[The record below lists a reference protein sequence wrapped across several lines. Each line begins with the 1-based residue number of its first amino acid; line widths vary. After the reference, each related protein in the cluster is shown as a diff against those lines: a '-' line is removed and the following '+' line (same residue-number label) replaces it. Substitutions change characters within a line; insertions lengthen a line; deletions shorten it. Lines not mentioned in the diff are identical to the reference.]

1 MQNAWRFVKDEALR
15 ERLKEAK
22 GIGTPATRA
31 EIIKGLKRQNMLVAD
46 GKLVVPTPA
55 GLQLFELLRAAA
67 PVLVDPGTTAVWE
80 MRLDDVVTGRAEFRA
95 VIDGIAT
102 EADRLIGALR
112 LRSGAKLDLGTPAA
126 PVVKTKATRKPRA
139 KAAAKEGEAPKAPTA
154 KRRRSP
160 ARQKRTATTAPIQ
173 DETSAPA
180 ERRPYPT
187 HGAIPRPKRCS
198 PFARILAER
207 RGIELSPAV
216 AGDFDACR
224 PSWTSTP
231 RRHPDLIL
239 HSSY

>member
-1 MQNAWRFVKDEALR
+1 M
-15 ERLKEAK
+15 
-22 GIGTPATRA
+22 
-31 EIIKGLKRQNMLVAD
+31 
-46 GKLVVPTPA
+46 VPTPA

-67 PVLVDPGTTAVWE
+67 PALVDPGTTAVWE
-80 MRLDDVVTGRAEFRA
+80 MRLDDIVVGRADFRA
-95 VIDGIAT
+95 VIDEIAT

-139 KAAAKEGEAPKAPTA
+139 KAAAKDGEAPKAPTA

-160 ARQKRTATTAPIQ
+160 ARQKQTATTAPIQ

-180 ERRPYPT
+180 ERRPARARGNPPT
-187 HGAIPRPKRCS
+187 EKMLA
-198 PFARILAER
+198 FARTLAER

-224 PSWTSTP
+224 TFLDLYAKTPS
-231 RRHPDLIL
+231 
-239 HSSY
+239 